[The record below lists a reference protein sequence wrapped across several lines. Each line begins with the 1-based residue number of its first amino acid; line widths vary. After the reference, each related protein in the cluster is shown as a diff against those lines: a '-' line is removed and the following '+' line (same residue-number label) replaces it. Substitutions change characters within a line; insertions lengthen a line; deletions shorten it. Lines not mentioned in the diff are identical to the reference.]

1 MQRSGQVADREKI
14 QEAGRVKEACSKRSD
29 ENKQSRSQ
37 QDKHTEKP
45 LRDLDRG
52 KTILCNEREEVQGLY
67 RVCDQC
73 NQCNE

>member
-1 MQRSGQVADREKI
+1 MQKPGQVADREKI
-14 QEAGRVKEACSKRSD
+14 QEACSKRSD

-52 KTILCNEREEVQGLY
+52 KTILSNEREEVQGLY